1 MIFKR
6 KFKKKEQKN
15 LEIIKLKENSLK
27 SLDKSIQF
35 LESQSS
41 TLSEKGLSD
50 EDFKFE
56 LDFINEKLNTCRKRR
71 DLCKKELDLLKTKGV
86 N

>member
-71 DLCKKELDLLKTKGV
+71 DLCKKELDLLKMKGV